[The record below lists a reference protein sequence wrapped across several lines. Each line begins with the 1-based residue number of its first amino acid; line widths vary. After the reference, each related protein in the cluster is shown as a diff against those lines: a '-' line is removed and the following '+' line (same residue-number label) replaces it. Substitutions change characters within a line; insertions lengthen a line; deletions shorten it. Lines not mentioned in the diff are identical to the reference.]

1 MMIKA
6 IIFDLNGVF
15 IQSERL
21 SDRFNKD
28 YNVKTQDFLPVLN
41 EIMGKVRQPNA
52 GNLYEYWKPYLEQWH
67 VNLSESQFYDYWFS
81 AETENKELVD
91 LAKEIRG
98 KGIKLII
105 LSNNFKERTN
115 YYLQTF
121 PDLFKMFDRVYF
133 SWQTGFVK
141 PDARAFDLLFSENN
155 LKPDECLYFDDG
167 EKNVELGNSLGIK
180 SYIFTNAEGV
190 SNLL

>member
-1 MMIKA
+1 MIKA

-28 YNVKTQDFLPVLN
+28 YHVKTEDFLPVLS
-41 EIMGKVRQPNA
+41 EIMAKVRQPNA
-52 GNLYEYWKPYLEQWH
+52 GNLYEYWKPYLEKWN
-67 VNLSESQFYDYWFS
+67 VNLSEPQFYNYWFS
-81 AETENKELVD
+81 AETENIELVD
-91 LAKEIRG
+91 LAKELKG

-105 LSNNFKERTN
+105 LSNNFKERTK
-115 YYLQTF
+115 YYLKTF
-121 PDLFKMFDRVYF
+121 PDLFALFDRVYF

-141 PDARAFDLLFSENN
+141 PNPRAFDLLLSENN
-155 LKPDECLYFDDG
+155 LKPEECLYFDDG

>member
-1 MMIKA
+1 MIKA

-21 SDRFNKD
+21 SDRFSKD
-28 YNVKTQDFLPVLN
+28 YNVKTEDFLPVLS
-41 EIMGKVRQPNA
+41 EIMAKVRQPNA
-52 GNLYEYWKPYLEQWH
+52 GNLFKYWKPYLDQWH
-67 VNLSESQFYDYWFS
+67 ANLSESQFYDYWFN
-81 AETENKELVD
+81 AETENKDLVGLAAEL
-91 LAKEIRG
+91 KG
-98 KGIKLII
+98 KGIKIII

-141 PDARAFDLLFSENN
+141 PDPRAFDLLFSENS
-155 LKPDECLYFDDG
+155 LKPEECLYSDDG
-167 EKNVELGNSLGIK
+167 EKNAELGNSLGIK
-180 SYIFTNAEGV
+180 SYIFTNAAGV
-190 SNLL
+190 ANLL

>member
-1 MMIKA
+1 MIKA